1 MGGTVEV
8 SGLTKSYGRQNIW
21 RDVTLTLPQGEI
33 TALLGPSGTGKSVFL
48 KSVMG
53 IVEPEAGTILIDG
66 EDMVRAKEAQRLQM
80 RKKFGVLF
88 QDGALFGSMNVYDN
102 VAFPLREH
110 TRKSEGEIRQI
121 VMEKLDMVGLVGQ
134 EHKVPGE
141 ISGGMKKRAGLARS
155 LVTDPEIILIDEPD
169 SGLDPVRTSNLAQLL
184 MEVNT
189 TTDATM
195 LVVTHNIELARTL
208 PDNLGMLY
216 RRELVMF
223 GPREEFLMTDHPV
236 VSQFM
241 SGDPD
246 GPIGMSEETDHRRE
260 EPIDHYSSE
269 PQYPGGALLMSRHAG
284 ARSIEVLPRQ
294 LVSRTGAPRA
304 SADRHRERIASGAAP
319 LYVADDD
326 ERERAVP
333 VPSRGLATRAL
344 SSTGDLFALALDTAR
359 LTFKRP
365 FAAREA
371 LEQFWFVVSVSW
383 VPAILVAIPFGAVIA
398 LQLGTLTVQVGA
410 QSFTGAASV
419 LAVIQQAA
427 PIVTTLV
434 IAGAGGAAICA
445 ELGSRT
451 IRDEIDAMK
460 VMGVSPVQR
469 LVVPRVLACMVAA
482 VLLNGLVSVV
492 GVLGGYF
499 FNVIVQGG
507 TPGAYLAS
515 FTALAQIS
523 DLYIGEI
530 KALIFG
536 FLAGVIA
543 CYRGL
548 NTAPGPKGVG
558 DSVNQSVVIT
568 FLLLFFVNFV
578 ITTLYLQLV
587 PGKGA

>member
-8 SGLTKSYGRQNIW
+8 EGLTKSYGRQNIW
-21 RDVTLTLPQGEI
+21 ADVSLTFPQGEI

-53 IVEPEAGTILIDG
+53 IVQPEAGSILIDG
-66 EDMVRAKEAQRLQM
+66 EDMVRAKESQRLEM

-110 TRKSEGEIRQI
+110 TKKSETEIRQI

-184 MEVNT
+184 MDVNT
-189 TTDATM
+189 ATDATM

-223 GPREEFLMTDHPV
+223 GPREEFLLTDHPV

-246 GPIGMSEETDHRRE
+246 GPIGMSEETDHRRQ
-260 EPIDHYSSE
+260 EPIDHDNS
-269 PQYPGGALLMSRHAG
+269 PAYPGGDTMVMSRHAG

-294 LVSRTGAPRA
+294 LLPRSGAPRA
-304 SADRHRERIASGAAP
+304 SGERHRDRVASGAAP

-326 ERERAVP
+326 ERERVKGLP
-333 VPSRGLATRAL
+333 KRGPLTRAL
-344 SSTGDLFALALDTAR
+344 SSTGDLFALALDTFR
-359 LTFKRP
+359 MMFKRP

-445 ELGSRT
+445 ELGARR

-460 VMGVSPVQR
+460 VMGVSPIQR
-469 LVVPRVLACMVAA
+469 LVVPRVLACVGAA
-482 VLLNGLVSVV
+482 ILLNGLVSVV

-499 FNVIVQGG
+499 FNVVVQGG

-523 DLYIGEI
+523 DLWVGEI
-530 KALIFG
+530 KAVIFG